1 MFVVCCWCS
10 TCSLLAA
17 YWSTSTITWWLVLAA
32 INIHWKIDKTAV
44 GLPGSRFNF
53 LFQEKKYSTS
63 SLGRFYNL
71 GRHSLCHC
79 VLVEALDA
87 SPQVLLVSP
96 INSLFLTEVKKSNNF
111 NISISVTHLIRTFA
125 RHFSSRLAEIL
136 GDPCS
141 DSCFCYK
148 YNLDF

>member
-79 VLVEALDA
+79 VLVTTSSSLCLSSTLYFWQKLRSQTTLTSALA
-87 SPQVLLVSP
+87 L
-96 INSLFLTEVKKSNNF
+96 
-111 NISISVTHLIRTFA
+111 LIRTFA